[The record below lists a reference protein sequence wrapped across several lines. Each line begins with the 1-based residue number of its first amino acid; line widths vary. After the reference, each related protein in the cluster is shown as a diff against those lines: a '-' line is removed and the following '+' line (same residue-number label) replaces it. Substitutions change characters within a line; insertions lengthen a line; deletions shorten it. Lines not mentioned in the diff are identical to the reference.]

1 MALKKVISLPSG
13 HTCEYWRIVRV
24 QQDFAT
30 GAGTVIIAGYLD
42 EQARLDGK
50 QPSSDALVALE
61 GYTGHGGT
69 EQAYQWAKQQPQ
81 QIPGHVERITETVMM
96 PGPVTPMPGNENAP
110 TPPPPVAQEIT
121 REVWVPAT
129 QGPPLFADAE
139 DC

>member
-81 QIPGHVERITETVMM
+81 QIPGRVERVTDMVLV
-96 PGPVTPMPGNENAP
+96 PGVPTFDENGQP
-110 TPPPPVAQEIT
+110 LPPPPPQPVV